1 MFFVGL
7 SVFGV
12 WKTGPD
18 LVTGSLAGATGIA
31 AALGCW
37 SRFQHVAHWLAGGVA
52 AVSGALL
59 TLILD
64 AAMSGSSE
72 DPSTVPIVISFAG
85 AASVSAVL
93 HVRMTELQAE
103 RERHV
108 DRALAALASRKDLAE
123 LEARLVARHETATD
137 VHGSWRVWWR
147 SRPRSR

>member
-1 MFFVGL
+1 MEDRPRPRDRLASRRHRHRCRARVL
-7 SVFGV
+7 EPIPAR
-12 WKTGPD
+12 GP
-18 LVTGSLAGATGIA
+18 
-31 AALGCW
+31 
-37 SRFQHVAHWLAGGVA
+37 LAGGVA

-64 AAMSGSSE
+64 AAMSGSCE